1 MLATKIYSISKGKKK
16 MKKILIIIVLFSFFS
31 CTNQSPDKNSTMEI
45 KKRSLANDFKN
56 HFMIG
61 TAISTKQ
68 IEEKNQKTLEL
79 VKNEFNAITPENVMK
94 WELIQPEP
102 GVFKYEAADKLV
114 EFAEENNIFLIGH
127 TLVWHHMTPDW
138 IFKDDDGEFVSRDIL
153 LNRLENHINKVAG
166 RYKGKVD
173 AWDVVNEALE
183 DDGSLRQSN
192 WLKIIGDDY
201 IEIAF
206 KMAEKAA
213 PDAKL
218 YYNDYSLFEPK
229 KREGAV
235 KLIKDLK
242 SKGVKID
249 GIGFQ
254 GHYGLT
260 WPSISELEKSIKE
273 FSKLGIDIF
282 FSELDVSVLPRENGE
297 NQGADI
303 SINIKIEDKLNPYPK
318 KLPLFMKEK
327 LANRYHQLFA
337 VFNKY
342 KDDINRVSF
351 WGVSDADSWLND
363 WPVKGRTDYPLLFDR
378 GLKKKPFVDT
388 LSSAK

>member
-1 MLATKIYSISKGKKK
+1 
-16 MKKILIIIVLFSFFS
+16 MKKTTILMILFFLIGCSYQLS
-31 CTNQSPDKNSTMEI
+31 EKNSTTGLQTT
-45 KKRSLANDFKN
+45 SLADDFED

-68 IEEKNQKTLEL
+68 IEEKNQITLRI

-94 WELIQPEP
+94 WELIHPEP
-102 GVFKYEAADKLV
+102 EVFIYEPADKLV
-114 EFAEENNIFLIGH
+114 SFAEENNIFLVGH

-138 IFKDDDGEFVSRDIL
+138 IFKDDEGDLVSREVL
-153 LNRLENHINKVAG
+153 LSRLENHINKVAG
-166 RYKGKVD
+166 RYKGRVD
-173 AWDVVNEALE
+173 AWDVVNEALN
-183 DDGSLRQSN
+183 DDGSLRKSN
-192 WLKIIGDDY
+192 WLKIIGEDY

-213 PDAKL
+213 PNAKL
-218 YYNDYSLFEPK
+218 YYNDYSLFEPE
-229 KREGAV
+229 KRKGAV
-235 KLIKDLK
+235 KLIKDLQ

-260 WPSISELEKSIKE
+260 WPSISELEKSIKA
-273 FSKLGIDIF
+273 FSELGIDVF
-282 FSELDVSVLPRENGE
+282 FSELDISVLPRENGE

-303 SINIKIEDKLNPYPK
+303 SINIQIEDKLNPYPK
-318 KLPLFMKEK
+318 ELPPFMKEK
-327 LANRYHQLFA
+327 LAKRYYQIFA

-342 KDDINRVSF
+342 KDDINRVSL

-378 GLKKKPFVDT
+378 NLKD
-388 LSSAK
+388 SS